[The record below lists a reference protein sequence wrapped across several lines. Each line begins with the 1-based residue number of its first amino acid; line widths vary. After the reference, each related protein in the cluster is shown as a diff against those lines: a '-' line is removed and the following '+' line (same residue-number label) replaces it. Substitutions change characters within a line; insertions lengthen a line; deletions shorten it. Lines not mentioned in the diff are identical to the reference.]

1 MEESVKLIIR
11 TGLSFENQED
21 QSMRLFL
28 LVVLAIASVWD
39 AFTTVY
45 GTIQI
50 LGNAPLQ
57 IMAALLFSALI
68 FGFVLN
74 TRTIMRWHSG
84 FMSGITKFFWFVALS
99 YDLFTSWVG
108 NSNLILRSR
117 NMEAATFIILV
128 GLTLLVTASPILLS
142 AFWQSR
148 SLSSQDAEM
157 RRA

>member
-1 MEESVKLIIR
+1 
-11 TGLSFENQED
+11 
-21 QSMRLFL
+21 MRLFL

-45 GTIQI
+45 GTIRV

-57 IMAALLFSALI
+57 IMASLLFSALI
-68 FGFVLN
+68 LGFVLN

-84 FMSGITKFFWFVALS
+84 FVSGITKFFWFVALS
-99 YDLFTSWVG
+99 YDLFTSWIG
-108 NSNLILRSR
+108 NSALILRAR
-117 NMEAATFIILV
+117 DMEATTFIILL

-142 AFWQSR
+142 SLWQAR
-148 SLSSQDAEM
+148 SLSQDAEM

>member
-1 MEESVKLIIR
+1 
-11 TGLSFENQED
+11 
-21 QSMRLFL
+21 MRLFL

-45 GTIQI
+45 GTIRI

-74 TRTIMRWHSG
+74 SRTIMKWHSG
-84 FMSGITKFFWFVALS
+84 FISGITKFFWFVAVS
-99 YDLFTSWVG
+99 YDLFTSWIG
-108 NSNLILRSR
+108 NSALILRAR
-117 NMEAATFIILV
+117 DMEATTVIILI

-148 SLSSQDAEM
+148 AFSSQDAEM